1 MFYSVVQRLVFMV
14 VLALFLT
21 SANAQQLSILT
32 HDSFTISEDVLD
44 AFTEDTG
51 IELRFIQG
59 GDAGETTNKAILTR
73 RRPLADLFFGI
84 DNSLIARATDKNI
97 FEPYASPALGNVPES
112 LQFDPDN
119 NVTPVDAGYV
129 NFNLDKVWFEENS
142 VSLPSNLDELAT
154 EDYKGLTVVENP
166 NSSSPGLAFM
176 LTTID
181 NYGDGWLTFWQALRD
196 NDLQV
201 TDGWTDA
208 YYSAFTRY
216 GGDRPVV
223 LSYASSPAAEVIFSE
238 EPLDEAPTVNL
249 FCDKCAYEQIE
260 AVGILKG
267 ADNVEAAQQ
276 FIDYMLSVQF
286 QEDIPMNMFVYPV
299 NSEASIPA
307 EFEAYSQVPE
317 ANVIANVESSVIEA
331 NLETWLDQ
339 WTQVVLQGKDAD
351 KVK

>member
-1 MFYSVVQRLVFMV
+1 M
-14 VLALFLT
+14 LFI

-32 HDSFTISEDVLD
+32 HESFTISEDILD

-84 DNSLIARATDKNI
+84 DNSLIARATDKDI
-97 FEPYASPALGNVPES
+97 FEPYASSALSSVPGS
-112 LQFDPDN
+112 LQFDADN
-119 NVTPVDAGYV
+119 NVTPVDVGYV
-129 NFNLDKVWFEENS
+129 NFNLDKGWFEENNL
-142 VSLPSNLDELAT
+142 VLPSNLDELAT
-154 EDYKGLTVVENP
+154 ESYKGLTVVENP

-181 NYGDGWLTFWQALRD
+181 NYGPDGWLTYWQALRD
-196 NDLQV
+196 NDLYV
-201 TDGWTDA
+201 TEGWTDA
-208 YYSAFTRY
+208 YYSSFTRY

-238 EPLDEAPTVNL
+238 DPLDEAPTVNL

-267 ADNVEAAQQ
+267 AKNVEAAQQ

-299 NSEASIPA
+299 NSEASLPE
-307 EFEAYSQVPE
+307 EFEAYSQVPG
-317 ANVIANVESSVIEA
+317 ANVIASLESSYIEA

-339 WTQVVLQGKDAD
+339 WTQVVLQGRDAD
-351 KVK
+351 RVR

>member
-1 MFYSVVQRLVFMV
+1 MFYKRFLVALLLP
-14 VLALFLT
+14 LAFASSALAQELT
-21 SANAQQLSILT
+21 VLT

-51 IELRFIQG
+51 INLRFIQG

-84 DNSLIARATDKNI
+84 DNSLIARATDKDI
-97 FEPYASPALGNVPES
+97 FEPYASQALASVAES
-112 LQFDPDN
+112 LQFDADN
-119 NVTPVDAGYV
+119 NVTPVDVGYV

-142 VSLPSNLDELAT
+142 IALPSNLDELAT
-154 EDYKGLTVVENP
+154 EAYKGLTVIQNP
-166 NSSSPGLAFM
+166 TSSSPGLAFM

-181 NYGDGWLTFWQALRD
+181 NYGDEWLTYWQALRD
-196 NDLQV
+196 NDLFV

-208 YYSAFTRY
+208 YYSSFTRY

-238 EPLDEAPTVNL
+238 EALDEAPTVNL

-267 ADNVEAAQQ
+267 SENIEAAQQ
-276 FIDYMLSVQF
+276 FIDYMLSVAF

-299 NSEASIPA
+299 NSEASLPS

-317 ANVIANVESSVIEA
+317 ANVIASLESSYIEA

-351 KVK
+351 KVR